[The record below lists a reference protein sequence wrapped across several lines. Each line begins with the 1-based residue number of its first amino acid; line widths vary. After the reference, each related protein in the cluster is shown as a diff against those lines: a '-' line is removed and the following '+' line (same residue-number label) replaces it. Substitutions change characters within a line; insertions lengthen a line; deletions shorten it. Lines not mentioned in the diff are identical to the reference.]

1 MRYPRRLQH
10 GDEPPDAGQG
20 VREPE
25 RAEYPWRDDVAELSA
40 DDTEVEQL
48 FGVKNAF

>member
-1 MRYPRRLQH
+1 MSYPRRLQH
-10 GDEPPDAGQG
+10 GNEPPDAGQG

-25 RAEYPWRDDVAELSA
+25 RAEYPRGDDVAELSA

-48 FGVKNAF
+48 L

>member
-1 MRYPRRLQH
+1 MSYPRRLQH
-10 GDEPPDAGQG
+10 GNEPPDAGQG

-25 RAEYPWRDDVAELSA
+25 GAEYPRGDNVAELSA

-48 FGVKNAF
+48 L